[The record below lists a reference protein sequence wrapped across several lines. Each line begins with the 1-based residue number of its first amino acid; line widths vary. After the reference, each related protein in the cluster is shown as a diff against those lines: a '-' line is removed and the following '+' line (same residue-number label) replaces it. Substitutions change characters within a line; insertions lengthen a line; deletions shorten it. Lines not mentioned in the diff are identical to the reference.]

1 MRSTQTEKISSEV
14 DDEEVLEPRE
24 DSDSRKEEQSTGS
37 DTAERSRMM
46 RTENWPLDVAV

>member
-1 MRSTQTEKISSEV
+1 MRRTQTEKVSSEV

-24 DSDSRKEEQSTGS
+24 DSVSRKEDRPAGS
-37 DTAERSRMM
+37 DAAERSRMM

>member
-1 MRSTQTEKISSEV
+1 MRSTQTEKVSSEV

-24 DSDSRKEEQSTGS
+24 GSDSRKEEQSTGS